1 MVDCLQVNSSR
12 WAPSIDR
19 PVKLNTWLCCLADS
33 REIEDHVEPPPPP
46 PSIRDRFLSTPEKNL
61 PVIY

>member
-19 PVKLNTWLCCLADS
+19 SVKLNTWLCFLADS
-33 REIEDHVEPPPPP
+33 REIEEQV
-46 PSIRDRFLSTPEKNL
+46 
-61 PVIY
+61 